1 MKGPY
6 TPGDKEYS
14 HFAEGVFRALAG
26 MRRVEPF
33 EPAAKQQGWLAA
45 TRGELSSVALEEYWR
60 YCIKK
65 LGYISPFGDRHWS
78 DELKHWATE
87 ET

>member
-26 MRRVEPF
+26 IRRVEPF

-45 TRGELSSVALEEYWR
+45 TRGELSSAALEEY
-60 YCIKK
+60 
-65 LGYISPFGDRHWS
+65 
-78 DELKHWATE
+78 
-87 ET
+87 